1 LITVQVALL
10 GLPFLEPFTYAVP
23 DDGRS
28 IVPGLAVV
36 VPLGTRQVTGVVTEG
51 PVKWVPTFNPD
62 KLRFILQVLDEVPV
76 CDTSML
82 ELTKWVADYYVC
94 GWGEALR
101 AALPNGIGRVS
112 QRKYYVRAGSE
123 PGDSAVEQAVFVE
136 LKARP
141 GQSIQ
146 ELSRVLG
153 SEVRASLV
161 QKMEQRGILIAELVL
176 EAAKVRI
183 KTEKHLRF
191 TLGTQANLSQVL
203 QVVKG
208 VKQRQLLLVL
218 DEWVRACRPEPAQ
231 KILLAEANVGGSTAK
246 SLIEAGLL
254 EVVEKEVIRTPYGDE
269 PDNGFIQSPVY
280 ALHPAQRLALDAL
293 EETIEKKIFSSFL
306 LHGVTGSGKTEV
318 YIAALKKVLARQQT
332 GMVLVPEIALTPQM
346 VRRFREHF
354 GDRVAVL
361 HSRMSDGERYDAW
374 RLLREGRYDVVI
386 GARSAVFAPL
396 RNIGLIVVDEEHESS
411 YKQSEPAPRYH
422 ARDVAVYRAFL
433 EQATV
438 VLGSA
443 TPSIE
448 SHVNAEQGKYTLL
461 SMPVRVPVAGHAA
474 APLPEIETID
484 LTLEQKKKSLSGSI
498 SLPLKSAIQQR
509 LSKGEQVILLQN
521 RRGYA
526 PVLSCTT
533 CDWTAYCPSCAVT
546 LTLHKNDRQLRCHYC
561 GHHEAIPHQCP
572 KCHSRLVKEVGV
584 GTQRVEEEL
593 HTLFPEARILR
604 MDQDTTGRKEAHEKL
619 LSVFGRGEA
628 DILLGTQMVAKGLDF
643 SRVTLVGVVNADT
656 GLLFPDFRA
665 AEQTFQLLA
674 QVAGRAGRGDL
685 RGEVIFQTRN
695 PRHPAIF
702 YAERHDFHNFIA
714 SELPAR
720 SSLHYPPYGRLV
732 AVEFGGPNE
741 ERTQKLAEEWT
752 SVLREIITQKTL
764 SGKRFEVNGPVP
776 SMIPKIK
783 RIFRFHTL
791 LKVSK
796 RIPVTILQQILRETQ
811 IRYGNPLEKY
821 RVTIDVDPVG
831 LL

>member
-1 LITVQVALL
+1 MITVQVALL
-10 GLPFLEPFTYAVP
+10 GFPFLEPFTYAVP
-23 DDGRS
+23 DAHS

-36 VPLGTRQVTGVVTEG
+36 VPLGSRQVTGVVTVG
-51 PVKWVPTFNPD
+51 PVEAAPTTDPA
-62 KLRFILQVLDEVPV
+62 KIRFILQVLDEVPV

-82 ELTKWVADYYVC
+82 QLTKWVADYYVC
-94 GWGEALR
+94 GWGEVLR

-112 QRKYYVRAGSE
+112 QLRYYVRAGSE
-123 PGDSAVEQAVFVE
+123 PEDSAIQQAVFAE
-136 LKARP
+136 LKAKP
-141 GQSIQ
+141 GQTLQ
-146 ELSRVLG
+146 ELLHVLG
-153 SEVRASLV
+153 PELRPSLMRS
-161 QKMEQRGILIAELVL
+161 MEQRGILIAELVL
-176 EAAKVRI
+176 EAAKVRV

-191 TLGTQANLSQVL
+191 TLGTQANLPQIL
-203 QVVKG
+203 PILKG
-208 VKQRQLLLVL
+208 AKQRQLVLVL
-218 DEWVRACRPEPAQ
+218 DEWTRAYRPEPAQ
-231 KILLAEANVGGSTAK
+231 KTLLAEANVGASTAK

-269 PDNGFIQSPVY
+269 PDNGAAHPPAHV
-280 ALHPAQRLALDAL
+280 LHSGQRLALDAL
-293 EETIEKKIFSSFL
+293 EEAIENRVFSPFL

-318 YIAALKKVLARQQT
+318 YIAALKKVLARRQT
-332 GMVLVPEIALTPQM
+332 GMVLVPEIALTPQT
-346 VRRFREHF
+346 VHRFREHF
-354 GDRVAVL
+354 GDRIAVL

-386 GARSAVFAPL
+386 GPRSAVFAPL

-411 YKQSEPAPRYH
+411 YKQFDPAPRYH
-422 ARDVAVYRAFL
+422 ARDVAVYRAL
-433 EQATV
+433 LAQATV

-448 SHVNAEQGKYTLL
+448 SHVNAEQGKYTRL

-474 APLPEIETID
+474 APLPEVETID

-498 SLPLKSAIQQR
+498 SRPLKSAIQLR

-526 PVLSCTT
+526 PVLSCVT
-533 CDWTAYCPSCAVT
+533 CGWTAYCPSCAVT
-546 LTLHKNDRQLRCHYC
+546 LTLHKNNHQLRCHYC
-561 GHHEAIPHQCP
+561 GYHEPVPHRCP
-572 KCHSRLVKEVGV
+572 KCHAASVKEVGV
-584 GTQRVEEEL
+584 GTQKVEEEL
-593 HTLFPEARILR
+593 QALFPEARILR

-619 LSVFGRGEA
+619 LSAFGRGEA

-643 SRVTLVGVVNADT
+643 PRVTLVGVVNADT

-674 QVAGRAGRGDL
+674 QVAGRAGRGHL

-720 SSLHYPPYGRLV
+720 STLHYPPYGRLV
-732 AVEFGGPNE
+732 AVEFGGPDE
-741 ERTQKLAEEWT
+741 ERTQKLAEDWT
-752 SVLREIITQKTL
+752 SLLREIITEKAL
-764 SGKRFEVNGPVP
+764 SGKRFEVNGPMP
-776 SMIPKIK
+776 PMIPKIK

-796 RIPVTILQQILRETQ
+796 RIPVITLQQLLREAQ
-811 IRYGNPLEKY
+811 MRYGNPPKNY
-821 RVTIDVDPVG
+821 RVAIDVDPIG